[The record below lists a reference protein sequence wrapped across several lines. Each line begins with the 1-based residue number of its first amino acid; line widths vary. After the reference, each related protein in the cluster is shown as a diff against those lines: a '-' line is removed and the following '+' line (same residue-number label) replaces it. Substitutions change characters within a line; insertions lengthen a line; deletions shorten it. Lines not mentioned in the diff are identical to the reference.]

1 MNKNIVYLS
10 FLDADI
16 NKAKD
21 VENGLNKNGF
31 ITKTTTP
38 GGDYDKKVRVALLR
52 ADAVVVALSEQSL
65 KTDEFFNNLEIAKKY
80 NRTSTPMIYLIL
92 DESIDDLYDKIYADE
107 SYSDD
112 ALIRAD
118 DFRDVLMSKDYIS
131 YDANVIQN
139 LSNKLQSLG
148 LLAYDTVNAS
158 TKEEPIVSTPFK
170 EDVKAEKPVN
180 EPQTEEKVETPVES
194 SNLEKDYPDM
204 PKKQLSALEEV
215 RLILGGGDKNE
226 KKSPESAITLKKE
239 PKINEEFLK
248 AAIDK
253 FNQQKYMEAFDIF
266 MRTEDHPLAQEY
278 IGYLYLTGNG
288 VDKDEK
294 QAFEWFKKSVDNDNK
309 DAYFSL
315 AECYYFGIGTRKDD
329 VLAEKYYK
337 LPADLGDNDALYR
350 LANCF
355 FYGQG
360 DASDYQQALKIYRN
374 NFADDADAIYNM
386 GYMYYNGLGT
396 EVNKKK
402 AFDLFKLAAT
412 KGNSKAYND
421 LANMYFLGEEVE
433 QNYPTAFKYY
443 AMAAKLGEDA
453 ASYNLAD
460 CYFYGTGIR
469 VDRKKA
475 ILFYKK
481 AASQGSSEA
490 EYKLGLLSDA
500 GDDVELSY
508 DEAFKWYKRAAE
520 AGHPLAEKKI
530 ADHYYF
536 GYGVKPD
543 KVEAFKWYLQS
554 AKHGNSESMLEVA
567 WCYRGGV
574 GVEENPQ
581 EAFRWFSIAAKKG
594 NDKALNCLGD
604 CYLMGVGVEADSNKA
619 FESYKQAAEIGSDLG
634 ELNMGKCYY
643 NATGVER
650 DYKTAARWY
659 EKAAMKDQVEAQFLL
674 AKLYYDGFI
683 GQDYTKAIS
692 WWKRAA
698 KNDYGPAYYMIAHCY
713 QYGLGVKANS
723 DAALNNLKEAAD
735 LGDELAL
742 YDLGDYYGAQGDKE
756 KAFEYYEEASN
767 KGLSSATIK
776 LAQCYYSG
784 IGIEQDREYS
794 YDLAYKLAEAGN
806 EEAKKFIYKYFNE
819 EI

>member
-21 VENGLNKNGF
+21 VESGLNKNGF
-31 ITKTTTP
+31 ITKSTTP

-52 ADAVVVALSEQSL
+52 ADAVVVALSEQTL
-65 KTDEFFNNLEIAKKY
+65 KSDEFFNNLEIAKKY

-131 YDANVIQN
+131 YDANVINN
-139 LSNKLQSLG
+139 LANKLISLG
-148 LLAYDTVNAS
+148 LLPYDSVNATTNEENIPEAS
-158 TKEEPIVSTPFK
+158 KAKVVIEEIKAEESKHEEPKAEEVKEEVNLK
-170 EDVKAEKPVN
+170 EE
-180 EPQTEEKVETPVES
+180 
-194 SNLEKDYPDM
+194 YPDM
-204 PKKQLSALEEV
+204 PEKQLNALEEV
-215 RLILGGGDKNE
+215 RLILQGGEKNE
-226 KKSPESAITLKKE
+226 KKTPESAITLKRE

-248 AAIDK
+248 TAIDK

-350 LANCF
+350 LANCY

-360 DASDYQQALKIYRN
+360 DAQDYQQALKIYRN
-374 NFADDADAIYNM
+374 NFADDPDAIYNM
-386 GYMYYNGLGT
+386 GYMYYNGFGT
-396 EVNKKK
+396 DVNKKK

-443 AMAAKLGEDA
+443 AMAAKLGEDD

-469 VDRKKA
+469 VDR
-475 ILFYKK
+475 
-481 AASQGSSEA
+481 
-490 EYKLGLLSDA
+490 
-500 GDDVELSY
+500 
-508 DEAFKWYKRAAE
+508 
-520 AGHPLAEKKI
+520 
-530 ADHYYF
+530 
-536 GYGVKPD
+536 
-543 KVEAFKWYLQS
+543 
-554 AKHGNSESMLEVA
+554 
-567 WCYRGGV
+567 
-574 GVEENPQ
+574 
-581 EAFRWFSIAAKKG
+581 
-594 NDKALNCLGD
+594 
-604 CYLMGVGVEADSNKA
+604 
-619 FESYKQAAEIGSDLG
+619 
-634 ELNMGKCYY
+634 
-643 NATGVER
+643 
-650 DYKTAARWY
+650 
-659 EKAAMKDQVEAQFLL
+659 
-674 AKLYYDGFI
+674 
-683 GQDYTKAIS
+683 
-692 WWKRAA
+692 
-698 KNDYGPAYYMIAHCY
+698 
-713 QYGLGVKANS
+713 
-723 DAALNNLKEAAD
+723 
-735 LGDELAL
+735 
-742 YDLGDYYGAQGDKE
+742 
-756 KAFEYYEEASN
+756 
-767 KGLSSATIK
+767 
-776 LAQCYYSG
+776 
-784 IGIEQDREYS
+784 
-794 YDLAYKLAEAGN
+794 
-806 EEAKKFIYKYFNE
+806 
-819 EI
+819 